1 MHTFIEHSMHLANGN
16 PEWDEMKASNIHPLI
31 IVVTATAMTTT
42 TSTTKIPF
50 VIYSIWFT
58 LKMAVCVKLH
68 RTTWNWNSNCRAIS
82 SVKTHIFSILVNFV
96 VFQSNIVSYIVTQ
109 NAIWLNRNDKMYQT
123 MRCISIFVSTIDT
136 TNEHFQIM
144 WLDQNENSI
153 VTNSEELFGIYK
165 MHHWFAIIVANAD
178 CKHTNPLNSMQ

>member
-1 MHTFIEHSMHLANGN
+1 MR
-16 PEWDEMKASNIHPLI
+16 WDESFKHSSTYHRCYSDSNDDDNVDDKNTFCHLFHLI
-31 IVVTATAMTTT
+31 YIKNG
-42 TSTTKIPF
+42 S
-50 VIYSIWFT
+50 
-58 LKMAVCVKLH
+58 VCVKLH